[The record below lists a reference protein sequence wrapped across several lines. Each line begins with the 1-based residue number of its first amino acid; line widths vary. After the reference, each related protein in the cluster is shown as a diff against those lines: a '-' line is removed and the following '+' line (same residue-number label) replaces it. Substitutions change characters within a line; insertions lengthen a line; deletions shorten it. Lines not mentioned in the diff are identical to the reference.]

1 MGNTHFLLVNGS
13 SDGFWKKKLEKAL
26 FELGSLEILSYGNQD
41 LEKAFDPHFGMII
54 LDATVV
60 EDVEKIVF
68 SLRSR
73 HPNCRIVVITAS
85 PTWQR
90 ARQAFEAGAIDYLSK
105 SLSLEEL
112 HKTFAQILT
121 KPLPPWPR

>member
-1 MGNTHFLLVNGS
+1 MGNTQFLLVNGS

-26 FELGSLEILSYGNQD
+26 YELGSLEIMSYNNQD
-41 LEKAFDPHFGMII
+41 LEKAYDSRFGMII

-60 EDVEKIVF
+60 EDIDKVVF

-112 HKTFAQILT
+112 RETFAQILN